1 MMGAVAEC
9 EVSLGDLSGD
19 GGDDDAD
26 KPSDDGDDSS
36 EGDGTYGSDPE
47 LDELCDAC
55 EDGDWEACDD
65 LSMQSDVGSE
75 YEEFGD
81 TCGNRNEPAGL
92 CANEQGDGGG
102 TDEGITDLGE
112 VEFDGERES
121 MLADIYEEPLGLERE
136 KAEIRRA

>member
-47 LDELCDAC
+47 LDELWDAC

-81 TCGNRNEPAGL
+81 NGGNRNKHAGL
-92 CANEQGDGGG
+92 CVNEQGDSGG
-102 TDEGITDLGE
+102 TETGHHSLGDEQH
-112 VEFDGERES
+112 RKS
-121 MLADIYEEPLGLERE
+121 
-136 KAEIRRA
+136 K

>member
-1 MMGAVAEC
+1 MMGAVAEG
-9 EVSLGDLSGD
+9 EVSLGDLCGD

-47 LDELCDAC
+47 LDELWDAC

-65 LSMQSDVGSE
+65 LYMQSDVGSE

-81 TCGNRNEPAGL
+81 KIGRASCRERV
-92 CANEQGDGGG
+92 CRY
-102 TDEGITDLGE
+102 
-112 VEFDGERES
+112 VEISVGAVTLTKKTKMTE
-121 MLADIYEEPLGLERE
+121 
-136 KAEIRRA
+136 

>member
-1 MMGAVAEC
+1 MGAVAEC

-47 LDELCDAC
+47 LDELWDAC

-65 LSMQSDVGSE
+65 LYMQSDVGSE
-75 YEEFGD
+75 YE
-81 TCGNRNEPAGL
+81 RS
-92 CANEQGDGGG
+92 
-102 TDEGITDLGE
+102 DE
-112 VEFDGERES
+112 
-121 MLADIYEEPLGLERE
+121 
-136 KAEIRRA
+136 RRVGKECVCPSRSRWSPSPSKQ